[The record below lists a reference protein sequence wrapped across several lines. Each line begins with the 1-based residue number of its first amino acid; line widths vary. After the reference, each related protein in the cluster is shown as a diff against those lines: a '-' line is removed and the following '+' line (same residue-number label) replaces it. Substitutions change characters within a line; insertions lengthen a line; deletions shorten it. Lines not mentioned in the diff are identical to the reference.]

1 MAFTTS
7 REIIASPASVF
18 AAFVDSARLAGW
30 WGPSGFT
37 NTFHTCEFRPGGVWS
52 YVMHGPNGMDYP
64 NESIFRTIEP
74 NRRIVI
80 EHVSKP
86 RYVLTIDL
94 EPTDGGGTR
103 VRWEQAFESD
113 KVARAIEHI
122 VVPANEQ
129 NLDRLT
135 AEVLRGEAGG

>member
-7 REIIASPASVF
+7 REIAASPARVF
-18 AAFVDSARLAGW
+18 AAFAEGDRLAVW

-37 NTFHTCEFRPGGVWS
+37 NTFHTCEFRPGGAWS
-52 YVMHGPNGMDYP
+52 YVMHGPNGKDYP

-80 EHVSKP
+80 EHISKP
-86 RYVLTIDL
+86 RYVLTISF

-135 AEVLRGEAGG
+135 AEVLRGEADG

>member
-18 AAFVDSARLAGW
+18 AAFVDSARLAVW

-52 YVMHGPNGMDYP
+52 YVMHGRNGMDYP